1 VRDRAILSTL
11 LFHALRREELCKLKV
26 RDFRNTRRGV
36 PHLTVDGKGVVL
48 AVRNNDG
55 QIDALINAMQ
65 VFAQSADAMAAAA
78 ATPSAKKS

>member
-1 VRDRAILSTL
+1 VTDAVYAAAIDDVQ
-11 LFHALRREELCKLKV
+11 A
-26 RDFRNTRRGV
+26 
-36 PHLTVDGKGVVL
+36 TVDAYETVRATDPRGAAQALSNAHDALVL

-55 QIDALINAMQ
+55 QIDALINATQ